1 MKKIIMIVAINLF
14 LTNLLWGDPF
24 VLTNI
29 SQKQEDLIKIATNSN
44 NKKVP
49 TSSKEPLTAG
59 LLSLNCPGL
68 GQIYCRQY
76 KRGIIYLSSEIGCL
90 MLAVSLSGI
99 ELQKYSWIIN
109 NEFDSKKL
117 QFIQDKAL
125 STPVIKT
132 TGTIALFATALG
144 LHIWNMI
151 DAYSIAQEN
160 NKKLSWIKDIDIQI
174 GLKNDNPFLKLTALK
189 KF

>member
-1 MKKIIMIVAINLF
+1 MKKIITTLAVNLF
-14 LTNLLWGDPF
+14 LTSLLWGNNF
-24 VLTNI
+24 ALTDI
-29 SQKQEDLIKIATNSN
+29 SLKQEDLIKIATNSTT
-44 NKKVP
+44 KKVS

-68 GQIYCRQY
+68 GQFYCRQY

-99 ELQKYSWIIN
+99 ELQKYNWIIN
-109 NEFDSKKL
+109 NKFDSNKL
-117 QFIQDKAL
+117 EFIQDKAL
-125 STPVIKT
+125 NTPVIKT
-132 TGTIALFATALG
+132 TGAIALFTTALG

-151 DAYSIAQEN
+151 DAYYIAQED

-174 GLKNDNPFLKLTALK
+174 GLKNDNPFLKLTALR

>member
-1 MKKIIMIVAINLF
+1 MKKIIMILLINFF
-14 LTNLLWGDPF
+14 LTNLLWGDNST
-24 VLTNI
+24 LTNI
-29 SQKQEDLIKIATNSN
+29 PLKQEDLIKIATNSTDN
-44 NKKVP
+44 EVN

-76 KRGIIYLSSEIGCL
+76 KRGIIYFSSEIGCI

-109 NEFDSKKL
+109 SEFNSKKL
-117 QFIQDKAL
+117 QFIQDKA
-125 STPVIKT
+125 SNTSVIKT
-132 TGTIALFATALG
+132 TGTIALFATAIG
-144 LHIWNMI
+144 LHIWNMA

-160 NKKLSWIKDIDIQI
+160 NKKLSWIKDVDIQI
-174 GLKNDNPFLKLTALK
+174 GFKNDNPFLKLTALK